1 MKGYVHSIQSLGAVD
16 GPGVR
21 SVVFLQGCAL
31 RCAYCHNPDTWEIP
45 RVAGVTQSVG
55 DCETETVLTGRKPG
69 AEEKAQVSW
78 EEYTPQELVK
88 KLLRFKPYY
97 GTDGGV
103 TLSGG
108 EPLLQAG
115 FTAEV
120 FRLLKENGVR
130 TALDTAGQITG
141 QKAEEVL
148 KVTDLALVDLKFLT
162 EEEYRTHTGGSRK
175 KVEEFLELTR
185 EFGVPVWIRHV
196 VVPGLTAFPDY
207 LRKIKREAEQY
218 ENLEKIEWL
227 PFHNLCKEKYEK
239 LGILFP
245 LVDTPVMGEE
255 ELGQLLDS
263 L

>member
-16 GPGVR
+16 GPGLR

-45 RVAGVTQSVG
+45 RAEGKTQ
-55 DCETETVLTGRKPG
+55 
-69 AEEKAQVSW
+69 ASW
-78 EEYTPQELVK
+78 EEYTPQELVR

-108 EPLLQAG
+108 EPLLQAD

-120 FRLLKENGVR
+120 FRLLKENGIH
-130 TALDTAGQITG
+130 TALDTAGQIAG

-162 EEEYRTHTGGSRK
+162 EEEYRAHTGGSRRR
-175 KVEEFLELTR
+175 VAEFLELTR
-185 EFGVPVWIRHV
+185 ELRVPVWIRHV

-207 LRKIKREAEQY
+207 LRQIKEQAEAC

-227 PFHNLCKEKYEK
+227 PFHDLCKEKYERM
-239 LGILFP
+239 GIPFP
-245 LVDTPVMGEE
+245 LADTPVMGEE
-255 ELGQLLDS
+255 EFGRLVDS